1 MLLLP
6 NIMIINYSLLNMNKD
21 FLAGFEG
28 GKVFA
33 LYLIPKIGLE
43 GASSGIAG
51 TKIITT
57 IDERDTSLFISRH

>member
-1 MLLLP
+1 
-6 NIMIINYSLLNMNKD
+6 MNKD